1 MKKLF
6 ALFLV
11 LMLLCSCAVSEAP
24 EVSETSEED
33 EFTEEYYD
41 RKFMDEVVTDEEK
54 KENIFSALDDIQINT
69 EFIKDFKK
77 VEETAEGEKYSFTY
91 RETEFTV
98 IMESDST
105 IYSVKAGEE
114 GTDIYLK
121 GYESYNVEDYICP
134 DSMKQGMKYAM
145 DNAVEICFDDPAVF
159 EYAGDWSYGHEGNY
173 RYVSVTVL
181 IGEEKEEHF
190 ISLTHYYVEEENS
203 LYWLELLVDG
213 EKISLPTDFEIEEI
227 PERQKLS

>member
-6 ALFLV
+6 ALLLV

-54 KENIFSALDDIQINT
+54 RENIFSALDDIQINT

-98 IMESDST
+98 IM
-105 IYSVKAGEE
+105 
-114 GTDIYLK
+114 
-121 GYESYNVEDYICP
+121 
-134 DSMKQGMKYAM
+134 
-145 DNAVEICFDDPAVF
+145 
-159 EYAGDWSYGHEGNY
+159 
-173 RYVSVTVL
+173 
-181 IGEEKEEHF
+181 
-190 ISLTHYYVEEENS
+190 
-203 LYWLELLVDG
+203 
-213 EKISLPTDFEIEEI
+213 
-227 PERQKLS
+227 